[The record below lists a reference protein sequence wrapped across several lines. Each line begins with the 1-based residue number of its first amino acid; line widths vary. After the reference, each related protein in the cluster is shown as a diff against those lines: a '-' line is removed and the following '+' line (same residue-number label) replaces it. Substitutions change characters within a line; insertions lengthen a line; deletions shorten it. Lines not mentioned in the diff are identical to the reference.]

1 LKLRSSKLANDIGW
15 TLGSF
20 VVLAASGLII
30 NILVAAL
37 RDTSDLG
44 VFNLSYA
51 VYIIASQIAVFGLQ
65 YSTMRYSALHREAQ
79 IEREKLLFN
88 SGFMAL
94 VFGAIVSAIL
104 LLAWPAL
111 AILFSSETT
120 GIAIRNAAWG
130 LLFFPLNKVL
140 LGYLNGLRE
149 MKAFSLLQSL
159 RYVVVM
165 LWVGFI
171 SASDYD
177 FAIASYAFVI
187 AELLTT
193 LCTFLFL
200 SSLDLRAKLS
210 FDMTWIK
217 LHFRFGAKS
226 LLAGMFV
233 EMNSRVDVLIIG
245 IFLPSK
251 AVGIYSF
258 AAILID
264 GLYQILA
271 MIRLNINPI
280 LVGALRDK
288 DFPSIQRL
296 LSRSKR
302 VVYPTIAGIS
312 MMLMIAFFIF
322 TTYIMP
328 EKNLAEGLLPLA
340 ILLAAVTSI
349 SAFIP
354 FDNLLLTSGHP
365 GYQTIQHLAL
375 VISNIAL
382 SASLVPLLGINGAAV
397 ATAFSYIIG
406 IAVLM
411 HLAKRL
417 VKWNVLTNTVEL

>member
-1 LKLRSSKLANDIGW
+1 MKLRSSKLANDIGW